1 MKKAIQF
8 VLQRLL
14 GFERYLFIFALFT
27 RAKLRWDRKE
37 GHFMHF
43 LTLLTPEDTVLDIGA
58 NIGVM
63 TSLLAKTCKKGHVF
77 AIEPVPENLNTLQRM
92 VQHFRLRNV
101 SILPIALGDKA
112 DTVQISMPVMQG
124 VRMQGLSH
132 VSSEPSG
139 LYNTEVHSYEV
150 EQMALDEMEEF
161 SNRRIAAIKMDVEN
175 YEFFVLRG
183 GRKLLSEYKPIIY
196 CELWDNENRQKV
208 FSLLE
213 ELGYACKVFI
223 GKELVSFSSEI
234 HHHQNFFFLPS

>member
-14 GFERYLFIFALFT
+14 GFERYLFIFALFI
-27 RAKLRWDRKE
+27 RSKLRWDRKE

-43 LTLLTPEDTVLDIGA
+43 LTLLKSEDTVLDIGA

-63 TSLLAKTCKKGHVF
+63 TTLLAKTCKKGHVF
-77 AIEPVPENLNTLQRM
+77 AVEPVPENLNTLRRM
-92 VQHFRLRNV
+92 VQYFKLKNV

-132 VSSEPSG
+132 VSSEPAG
-139 LYNTEVHSYEV
+139 LYDTEVHSYEV
-150 EQMALDEMEEF
+150 EQKALDEMEEF

-183 GRKLLSEYKPIIY
+183 GRTLLAEHKPLIY

-208 FSLLE
+208 FSLLD
-213 ELGYACKVFI
+213 ELGYACKVFD
-223 GKELVSFSSEI
+223 GKALLPFSQEI
-234 HHHQNFFFLPS
+234 HQHQNFFFLPS